1 MVCVSNDQ
9 PTDYVKNISRV
20 LIITF
25 ISCISCKQNVTIE
38 GLDKDNWKA
47 DKNGCNGTRMDMK
60 PVLESNL
67 EKIKGLDQEEIQ
79 ELLGKPDKN
88 ELYKRSQKFFVYYLS
103 PAPSCTPGHTS
114 EQQEIYLSIRFN
126 ATGLAKEVLVYY
138 N

>member
-1 MVCVSNDQ
+1 
-9 PTDYVKNISRV
+9 
-20 LIITF
+20 
-25 ISCISCKQNVTIE
+25 
-38 GLDKDNWKA
+38 
-47 DKNGCNGTRMDMK
+47 MK

-67 EKIKGLDQEEIQ
+67 EKIKGLDQEEIK

-103 PAPSCTPGHTS
+103 PAPSCTHGNTS